1 MHSVTFKWG
10 HFISCQVWFMYK
22 DLHMLLSLSLSDR
35 KTIVQSIIMSE
46 LDFGDILHSHTAH
59 STLKQ
64 LAAVNH

>member
-1 MHSVTFKWG
+1 
-10 HFISCQVWFMYK
+10 MYK
-22 DLHMLLSLSLSDR
+22 DLHMLLSLSLSLEDS